1 MNPNAQVD
9 ATSLYGPLLSD
20 DECGWYLSDQAQIR
34 AMLNVEGQL
43 ALAQADVGLVPQ
55 DAADA
60 INQASRLLQPEIKA
74 LAKGTASAGVPVP
87 ALVKSL
93 KATLSPEYARWVHF
107 GATSQ
112 DIVDTALVFNCR
124 EMIAIYRQRLLD
136 VLALGVSMAKAHRG
150 TLIAGRTRTQQAVP
164 ISLGLKVANWLA
176 PLNRQMERLDQL
188 APRLLKLQLGGAV
201 GSLAAMGPQA
211 AQVVESLAARLQL
224 NPAPAWHSQRDSL
237 VEFAGWLA
245 MTTGALGK
253 MAEDWLRMTQTEV
266 GELRF
271 RNGGGSSTMP
281 QKCNPVNAEIMMTM
295 ASRNALLAGQMQQC
309 LLHEHERSGSAWT
322 QEWLALPPMLLG
334 TAVSLR
340 HGIEGFNAMELSAER
355 IETNIA
361 ANNGVIYAEA
371 ATFALA
377 EKMSRDD
384 AENVA
389 SRACQQV
396 AGTQQHLFEAI
407 KQLTGHQLDVQAI
420 RRGLLEGGAT
430 KAWID
435 DTLLCAERLI
445 GQGGTAELP
454 SGGFPGI
461 V

>member
-1 MNPNAQVD
+1 V
-9 ATSLYGPLLSD
+9 
-20 DECGWYLSDQAQIR
+20 
-34 AMLNVEGQL
+34 
-43 ALAQADVGLVPQ
+43 
-55 DAADA
+55 
-60 INQASRLLQPEIKA
+60 KA
-74 LAKGTASAGVPVP
+74 L
-87 ALVKSL
+87 
-93 KATLSPEYARWVHF
+93 KAILSPEYARWVHF

-211 AQVVESLAARLQL
+211 ARVVESLAARLQL

-281 QKCNPVNAEIMMTM
+281 QKCNPVNAEMMMTM

-389 SRACQQV
+389 YRACQQV